1 MGRSFP
7 DACGRV
13 SGPARWIRGG
23 TAFVVLAVFVLPTA
37 CAVTIPDSPLP
48 VLDPQVALS
57 LGPALDSDQSPFLTP
72 PREAPSDVILD
83 SRWARHPLIAERTH
97 RWIDF
102 WTGAGAG
109 DFTRYLTRM
118 TSYASLIDA
127 DISAGELPNSLRYLP
142 IVESGYS
149 PSARSSA
156 GAVGLWQ
163 FMSGTAREVGLAVG
177 PLIDERRDPVRATPK
192 ALGVLSSHRQRF
204 GSWFLAL
211 AAYNAGPGRISGLLR
226 RHAALAPLGDS
237 LYVALYGVLPR
248 ETRDFIPKL
257 LAASELARSPERYGF
272 RPESGPLFRFEEVT
286 VPDATSVDV
295 IARAAEVS
303 QDLIEALN
311 PQLLRGFTPANQETL
326 VRVPPGR
333 GAVFR
338 RNYTLIPAE
347 ERVSFLEHKVAS
359 GETFGHIAL
368 RYGVP
373 VDVLRAANPTV
384 QPRFL
389 QIGRWLIV
397 PRAPTSGE

>member
-1 MGRSFP
+1 
-7 DACGRV
+7 
-13 SGPARWIRGG
+13 
-23 TAFVVLAVFVLPTA
+23 
-37 CAVTIPDSPLP
+37 
-48 VLDPQVALS
+48 
-57 LGPALDSDQSPFLTP
+57 
-72 PREAPSDVILD
+72 
-83 SRWARHPLIAERTH
+83 
-97 RWIDF
+97 
-102 WTGAGAG
+102 
-109 DFTRYLTRM
+109 M

-127 DISAGELPNSLRYLP
+127 DISAGELPSSLRYLP

-303 QDLIEALN
+303 QDLIEVLN

>member
-1 MGRSFP
+1 
-7 DACGRV
+7 
-13 SGPARWIRGG
+13 
-23 TAFVVLAVFVLPTA
+23 VVL
-37 CAVTIPDSPLP
+37 
-48 VLDPQVALS
+48 
-57 LGPALDSDQSPFLTP
+57 
-72 PREAPSDVILD
+72 
-83 SRWARHPLIAERTH
+83 H
-97 RWIDF
+97 
-102 WTGAGAG
+102 
-109 DFTRYLTRM
+109 
-118 TSYASLIDA
+118 
-127 DISAGELPNSLRYLP
+127 
-142 IVESGYS
+142 
-149 PSARSSA
+149 
-156 GAVGLWQ
+156 
-163 FMSGTAREVGLAVG
+163 
-177 PLIDERRDPVRATPK
+177 
-192 ALGVLSSHRQRF
+192 
-204 GSWFLAL
+204 
-211 AAYNAGPGRISGLLR
+211 
-226 RHAALAPLGDS
+226 
-237 LYVALYGVLPR
+237 GVLPR

-257 LAASELARSPERYGF
+257 LAASTLARSPERYGF
-272 RPESGPLFRFEEVT
+272 RPVSGPLFRFEEVT